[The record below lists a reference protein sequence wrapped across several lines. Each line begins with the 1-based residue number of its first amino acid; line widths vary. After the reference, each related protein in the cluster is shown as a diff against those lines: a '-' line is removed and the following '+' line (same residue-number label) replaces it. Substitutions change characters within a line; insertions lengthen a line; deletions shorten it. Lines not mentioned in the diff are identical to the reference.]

1 MAEEEE
7 HAILVPHVDA
17 VLLLVAG
24 GAEGGARPRSLG
36 EEGVIA
42 QGAWRRRRLEIKE
55 GKKWKRWSGRGGR
68 KKKRKKR
75 RSEEE
80 AKKTRRKGRRE
91 GR

>member
-7 HAILVPHVDA
+7 YAILIPHVDA

-42 QGAWRRRRLEIKE
+42 QGAWRRRKRRRETKE
-55 GKKWKRWSGRGGR
+55 GKKWSGRRGR
-68 KKKRKKR
+68 KKKRKRR

-80 AKKTRRKGRRE
+80 AKKTRRKGRRV